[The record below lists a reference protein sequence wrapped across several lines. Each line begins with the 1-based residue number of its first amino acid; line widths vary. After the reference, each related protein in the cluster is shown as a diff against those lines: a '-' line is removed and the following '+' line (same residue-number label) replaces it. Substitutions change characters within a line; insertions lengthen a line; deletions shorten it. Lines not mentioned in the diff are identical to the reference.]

1 MAESDK
7 TASKDRYNIDFKQRE
22 IDSINADNVEMTQC
36 SVNSINAKAVKME
49 QSAGI
54 FVAAEKI
61 ESKNSAALLMVAQ
74 EVHGDVRPIFSLPAA
89 LVIAGAILFG
99 FSIFK
104 KNS

>member
-1 MAESDK
+1 MSESDK
-7 TASKDRYNIDFKQRE
+7 TKSKDGYNVKFNQRE
-22 IDSINADNVEMTQC
+22 IDSISADSVEITQC
-36 SVNSINAKAVKME
+36 TANAITAQNIKME

-61 ESKNSAALLMVAQ
+61 ECKNSAALLLVAQ

-99 FSIFK
+99 LSIFK